1 MHYASFENISK
12 SYGIRVLFKDISFHI
27 SEGDKIALIARNG
40 YGKST
45 LLKIIADK
53 ETADSGTVWIHKDIK
68 VLLLLQEAQ
77 FNKEKSIWDTLLSM
91 DNDIAK
97 TVLAYEK
104 YVESGIEDVN
114 KLSDLLGKMDELDA
128 WNFETEF
135 KQILGKLNIH
145 HLDEKI
151 GNLSGGQV
159 KRVALAQV
167 LLEAQLAGTKS
178 LMILDEPTNHLD
190 VEMIEWLETYL
201 SASRNTLLLVSHD
214 RYFLDAVCNNML
226 EIDEQEV
233 YKYTGDYFNYIEQKA
248 HRIEVAQSELKKDKN
263 IFRKELEW
271 MRKQPKART
280 TKSKSRQDN
289 FALIE
294 DKVSNQ
300 KEVLDVKL
308 DLKMTRLGGKI
319 LELKK
324 IYKSYPSLEIL
335 KGFDYTFKKGERI
348 GIVGKNG
355 VGKST
360 FIKIAMGLQEPDS
373 GKVNHGETVIF
384 GHFSQEGLQWEKDM
398 RVIEFLKEKAEFFP
412 LSDGSKLSAS
422 AFLERFAFTAEQQ
435 YTFLSKLSGGEKR
448 RLQLL
453 SILFLNPNFLV
464 LDEPTNDLDLQ
475 TLQLLEEFLQNYA
488 GCLMIVSH
496 DRYFM
501 DKIVDHL
508 FVFEGDA
515 EIRVYPGNYTQYRIE
530 EKEKVSQ
537 TRDKGKKELTA
548 VQEKIKDKKQLSF
561 NDKKE
566 KEKLDKEI
574 PQLETE
580 KAELNKT
587 MLETEMNYDELQK
600 IALKLERISQQLE
613 EKEMRW
619 LELSELE
626 N

>member
-12 SYGIRVLFKDISFHI
+12 SYGVRTLFKNISFHI

-45 LLKIIADK
+45 LLKIIAGK
-53 ETADSGTVWIHKDIK
+53 ETTDSGTVWIHKDIK
-68 VLLLLQEAQ
+68 VLLLLQEAN
-77 FNKEKSIWDTLLSM
+77 FNKEKSVWDTLLSM

-104 YVESGIEDVN
+104 YVESGIEDVD

-128 WNFETEF
+128 WNFESEF

-151 GNLSGGQV
+151 GNLSGGQI

-233 YKYTGDYFNYIEQKA
+233 FKYTGDYFNYIEQKA

-289 FALIE
+289 FAIIE
-294 DKVSNQ
+294 DKVSNK

-324 IYKSYPSLEIL
+324 IYKSYPNLEIL

-475 TLQLLEEFLQNYA
+475 TLQLLEDFLQNYA

-508 FVFEGDA
+508 FVFEGNA
-515 EIRVYPGNYTQYRIE
+515 EIRIYPGNYTQYRIE
-530 EKEKVSQ
+530 EKEKVSL
-537 TRDKGKKELTA
+537 TRDKGKKEIAAL
-548 VQEKIKDKKQLSF
+548 QEKIKDKKQLSF

-566 KEKLDKEI
+566 KEK
-574 PQLETE
+574 
-580 KAELNKT
+580 
-587 MLETEMNYDELQK
+587 
-600 IALKLERISQQLE
+600 
-613 EKEMRW
+613 
-619 LELSELE
+619 
-626 N
+626 